1 MRQSDTRRP
10 SHVMLEIYQG
20 LAVTENSENALVP
33 KLFVAEYCIGSNCT
47 AIVMQVMLEK
57 S

>member
-1 MRQSDTRRP
+1 
-10 SHVMLEIYQG
+10 MLEIYQG